1 MYLIAGDSLSLFAI
15 DPGNNRK
22 QLMDGAM
29 INNTN
34 SSFECLWYINP
45 TRTDLET
52 IAGTLFW
59 RLNLEYEE
67 EINVTS
73 DVSSEEYIV
82 TTLENGITLNILGDF
97 FGSVSCIYGYDSVK
111 INVITKGKNLSTY
124 RITGMFRE
132 YKFSRIDR

>member
-29 INNTN
+29 INTN